1 MLDAIKAFLM
11 YIVKWLGLIG
21 FTFLALVMVQIFFT
35 ETSGV
40 WKSDGDQVVE
50 DKYTR
55 KGLYF
60 SNQYYVKL
68 SNGERNSVFK
78 HDFNALEKGDTFQP
92 FFQSLSWKD
101 FWFLFFITGLLFILW
116 LALAYFC
123 ALHIFQDT
131 KPFQKIEAVR
141 EKFVE
146 WFVSLFQKNK
156 KTKERWKKWSFLVLI
171 IALSIPYVLIT
182 KNVVIKLIPVGKE
195 STIAKVQDHEIVKA
209 SGNRALSD
217 TYTLTYT
224 FTDKHNQ
231 SYKTKKD
238 VSSYTYHKYANA
250 SNIPIF
256 YRKNFPYE
264 TFIDTKSAGEVVSTL
279 FRFSNLILLVNASL
293 LIYFIKKYIDVWGI
307 PFVRKK

>member
-1 MLDAIKAFLM
+1 MLDAIKAFFV

-50 DKYTR
+50 DKFTR

-68 SNGERNSVFK
+68 SNGEKNSVFK
-78 HDFNALEKGDTFQP
+78 HDFNALEKEDAFQP

-101 FWFLFFITGLLFILW
+101 FWFLFFITGFLFILW

-131 KPFQKIEAVR
+131 KPFQKLEAVR
-141 EKFVE
+141 ERIVE
-146 WFVSLFQKNK
+146 WFVSLLQKNE
-156 KTKERWKKWSFLVLI
+156 KTTDRWKKWSFLVLI
-171 IALSIPYVLIT
+171 ISLSIPYVLMT
-182 KNVVIKLIPVGKE
+182 KNVVIKLMPMGKE
-195 STIAKVQDHEIVKA
+195 STIAEVQDHEIVKA

-217 TYTLTYT
+217 TYMLTYT

-250 SNIPIF
+250 TNIPIF
-256 YRKNFPYE
+256 YRKTFPYE
-264 TFIDTKSAGEVVSTL
+264 TFIDTKSAGEALSTL

-293 LIYFIKKYIDVWGI
+293 LIYFIKKYIDIWGI
-307 PFVRKK
+307 SLVRKK